1 MLNPHTLKPGALFW
15 IRADITGNG
24 EVWQRAMLRASEE
37 GPMIRY
43 LDSDSGE
50 FEDYWDPTDEDPAN
64 FRLDAPEAPDTPDVR
79 VLREEIA
86 RLKNKVR
93 AMEMAGRNTNAAFC
107 EWAPPEVRAPY
118 FAAWDAAVEGAEDIP
133 TAVDVGGKRA
143 YLTNAGKAVVR
154 SALAN
159 AQDQPRL
166 CLAQSVRKHDL

>member
-1 MLNPHTLKPGALFW
+1 MINPRTLKPGALFW

-24 EVWQRAMLRASEE
+24 EVWQRAILRESDE

-64 FRLDAPEAPDTPDVR
+64 FRMDAPEAPDTPDVR

-86 RLKNKVR
+86 RLKNQIR
-93 AMEMAGRNTNAAFC
+93 AITQAGMNTNAAFC

-118 FAAWDAAVEGAEDIP
+118 FAAWDAA
-133 TAVDVGGKRA
+133 
-143 YLTNAGKAVVR
+143 
-154 SALAN
+154 LAN
-159 AQDQPRL
+159 QNLGQPTK
-166 CLAQSVRKHDL
+166 CNNGHPTK